1 MSISIKDALVRVAFK
16 QDGKD
21 HVLVTPFCAT
31 QIGKYASMSWRKRFF
46 IPQLGEFVSPLAFMS
61 WLCHGDESQR
71 HANNPTRIP
80 HMSKDE
86 FLKYQRA
93 GYLAKWYQLAS
104 MHGAL
109 VKQSKVG
116 EINLLDLPWVEYKV
130 HVTGLKEFPQ
140 TQINAE
146 ILKGL
151 VKLNV
156 ENGNHEGL
164 KLLASADFIPDFHL
178 ATVQKW
184 IDEVVRERFNLEPVK
199 EKPVK
204 AAKNQAPVEE
214 VREETSSIGE
224 EGLAMEPAQS

>member
-1 MSISIKDALVRVAFK
+1 MSSLIVQPRSRLFH
-16 QDGKD
+16 G
-21 HVLVTPFCAT
+21 HVWV
-31 QIGKYASMSWRKRFF
+31 YASDVK
-46 IPQLGEFVSPLAFMS
+46 A
-61 WLCHGDESQR
+61 
-71 HANNPTRIP
+71 
-80 HMSKDE
+80 
-86 FLKYQRA
+86 RA
-93 GYLAKWYQLAS
+93 GDPKPGDVVMLKDIRNRPIGSAIYNP
-104 MHGAL
+104 
-109 VKQSKVG
+109 QS
-116 EINLLDLPWVEYKV
+116 
-130 HVTGLKEFPQ
+130 
-140 TQINAE
+140 QINAE

-204 AAKNQAPVEE
+204 AAKTQAPVEE
-214 VREETSSIGE
+214 VQEETSSTGE

>member
-1 MSISIKDALVRVAFK
+1 MSISIKDAIVRVAFK

-46 IPQLGEFVSPLAFMS
+46 IPQLGEFISPMAFMS

-71 HANNPTRIP
+71 HANNPMRVP
-80 HMSKDE
+80 YMSKEE

-116 EINLLDLPWVEYKV
+116 DLNLLDLPWVEYKV
-130 HVTGLKEFPQ
+130 HTTGLKEFPQ
-140 TQINAE
+140 SQINAE

-156 ENGNHEGL
+156 EHGNHDGL
-164 KLLASADFIPDFHL
+164 KLLAGIDFIPDFKL
-178 ATVQKW
+178 SDVQKW
-184 IDEVVRERFNLEPVK
+184 IDETVRERFNLEPIK
-199 EKPVK
+199 EKPAK
-204 AAKNQAPVEE
+204 APKTQAPAEE
-214 VREETSSIGE
+214 VQQGNVSGE
-224 EGLAMEPAQS
+224 EGLVEETTQA

>member
-31 QIGKYASMSWRKRFF
+31 QIGKYASLSWRKRFF

-71 HANNPTRIP
+71 HANQPARIP
-80 HMSKDE
+80 YMSKED

-116 EINLLDLPWVEYKV
+116 DLNLLDLPWVEYKV
-130 HVTGLKEFPQ
+130 HTTGLKEFPQ
-140 TQINAE
+140 SQINAE

-156 ENGNHEGL
+156 EHGNHDGL
-164 KLLASADFIPDFHL
+164 KLLAGIDFIPDFKL
-178 ATVQKW
+178 SDVQKW
-184 IDEVVRERFNLEPVK
+184 IDETVRERFNLEPAK
-199 EKPVK
+199 EKPAK
-204 AAKNQAPVEE
+204 APKTQAPAEE
-214 VREETSSIGE
+214 VQQGNVSGE
-224 EGLAMEPAQS
+224 EGLVEETTQA

>member
-1 MSISIKDALVRVAFK
+1 MSISIKDAIVRVAFK

-21 HVLVTPFCAT
+21 HVLVTPFSAT

-46 IPQLGEFVSPLAFMS
+46 IPQLGEFISPMAFMS

-71 HANNPTRIP
+71 HANNPMRVP
-80 HMSKDE
+80 YMSKEE

-116 EINLLDLPWVEYKV
+116 DLNLLDLPWVEYKV
-130 HVTGLKEFPQ
+130 HTTGLKEFPQ
-140 TQINAE
+140 SQINAE

-156 ENGNHEGL
+156 EHGNHDGL
-164 KLLASADFIPDFHL
+164 KLLAGIDFIPDFKL
-178 ATVQKW
+178 SDVQKW
-184 IDEVVRERFNLEPVK
+184 IDETVRERFNLEPVK
-199 EKPVK
+199 EKPAK
-204 AAKNQAPVEE
+204 APKTQAPAEE
-214 VREETSSIGE
+214 VQQGNVSGE
-224 EGLAMEPAQS
+224 EGLVEETTQA

>member
-1 MSISIKDALVRVAFK
+1 MSISIKDAIVRVAFK

-46 IPQLGEFVSPLAFMS
+46 IPQLGEFISPLAFMS

-71 HANNPTRIP
+71 HANNPMRVP
-80 HMSKDE
+80 YMSKEE

-109 VKQSKVG
+109 VKQSKIG
-116 EINLLDLPWVEYKV
+116 DLNLLDLPWVEYKV
-130 HVTGLKEFPQ
+130 HTTGLKEFPQ
-140 TQINAE
+140 SQINAE

-156 ENGNHEGL
+156 EHGNHDGL
-164 KLLASADFIPDFHL
+164 KLLAGIDFIPDFKL
-178 ATVQKW
+178 SDVQKW
-184 IDEVVRERFNLEPVK
+184 IDETVRERFNLEPIK
-199 EKPVK
+199 EKPAK
-204 AAKNQAPVEE
+204 APKTQAPAEE
-214 VREETSSIGE
+214 VQQGNVSGE
-224 EGLAMEPAQS
+224 EGLVEETTQA

>member
-1 MSISIKDALVRVAFK
+1 MSISIKDAIVRVAFK
-16 QDGKD
+16 TDGKD

-46 IPQLGEFVSPLAFMS
+46 IPQLGEFISPMAFMS

-71 HANNPTRIP
+71 HANNPMRVP
-80 HMSKDE
+80 YMSKEE

-116 EINLLDLPWVEYKV
+116 DLNLLDLPWVEYKV
-130 HVTGLKEFPQ
+130 HTTGLKEFPQ
-140 TQINAE
+140 SQINAE

-156 ENGNHEGL
+156 EHGNHDGL
-164 KLLASADFIPDFHL
+164 KLLAGIDFIPDFKL
-178 ATVQKW
+178 SDVQKW
-184 IDEVVRERFNLEPVK
+184 IDETVRERFNLEPVK
-199 EKPVK
+199 EKPAK
-204 AAKNQAPVEE
+204 APNTQAPAEE
-214 VREETSSIGE
+214 VQQGNVSGE
-224 EGLAMEPAQS
+224 EGLVEETTQA

>member
-1 MSISIKDALVRVAFK
+1 MSISIKDAIVRVAFK
-16 QDGKD
+16 TDGKD

-46 IPQLGEFVSPLAFMS
+46 IPQLGEFISPMAFMS

-71 HANNPTRIP
+71 HANNPMRVP
-80 HMSKDE
+80 YMSKEE

-116 EINLLDLPWVEYKV
+116 DLNLLDLPWVEYKV
-130 HVTGLKEFPQ
+130 HTTGLKEFPQ
-140 TQINAE
+140 SQINAE

-156 ENGNHEGL
+156 EHGNHDGL
-164 KLLASADFIPDFHL
+164 KLLAGIDFIPDFKL
-178 ATVQKW
+178 SDVQKW
-184 IDEVVRERFNLEPVK
+184 IDETVRERFNLEPVK
-199 EKPVK
+199 EKPAK
-204 AAKNQAPVEE
+204 APKTQAPAEE
-214 VREETSSIGE
+214 VQQGNVSGE
-224 EGLAMEPAQS
+224 EGLVEETTQA

>member
-1 MSISIKDALVRVAFK
+1 MSISIKDAIVRVAFK
-16 QDGKD
+16 TDGKD

-46 IPQLGEFVSPLAFMS
+46 IPQLGEFISPMAFMS

-71 HANNPTRIP
+71 HANNPMRVP
-80 HMSKDE
+80 YMSKEE

-109 VKQSKVG
+109 VKQSKIG
-116 EINLLDLPWVEYKV
+116 DLNLLDLPWVEYKV
-130 HVTGLKEFPQ
+130 HTTGLKEFPQ
-140 TQINAE
+140 SQINAE

-156 ENGNHEGL
+156 EHGNHDGL
-164 KLLASADFIPDFHL
+164 KLLAGIDFIPDFKL
-178 ATVQKW
+178 SDVQKW
-184 IDEVVRERFNLEPVK
+184 IDETVRERFNLEPVK
-199 EKPVK
+199 EKPAK
-204 AAKNQAPVEE
+204 APKTQAPAEE
-214 VREETSSIGE
+214 VQQGNVSGE
-224 EGLAMEPAQS
+224 EGLVEETTQA

>member
-1 MSISIKDALVRVAFK
+1 MSISIKDAIVRVAFK
-16 QDGKD
+16 TDGKD

-46 IPQLGEFVSPLAFMS
+46 IPQLGEFISPMAFMS

-71 HANNPTRIP
+71 HANNPMRVP
-80 HMSKDE
+80 YMSKEE

-116 EINLLDLPWVEYKV
+116 DLNLLDLPWVEYKV
-130 HVTGLKEFPQ
+130 HTTGLKEFPQ
-140 TQINAE
+140 SQINAE

-156 ENGNHEGL
+156 EHGNHDGL
-164 KLLASADFIPDFHL
+164 KLLAGIDFSPDFKL
-178 ATVQKW
+178 SDVQKW
-184 IDEVVRERFNLEPVK
+184 IDETVRERFNLEPVK
-199 EKPVK
+199 EKPAK
-204 AAKNQAPVEE
+204 APKTQAPAEE
-214 VREETSSIGE
+214 VQQGNVSGE
-224 EGLAMEPAQS
+224 EGLVEETTQA